1 VTNSSDPTG
10 GFSANLEAIAK
21 VAAGIVL
28 AFYVIGLIAINGY
41 LFGLGA
47 SDFSLLRPR
56 FVYTGALIGF
66 SAVLFIVAPYSMAL
80 VFLRNSYLPARIFA
94 VVLIVA
100 SGCISFV
107 IFLVN
112 PGLSMGDMLR
122 SSAIL
127 LAVGLLCAFQV
138 ATLSMWRIVKE
149 RPRLDPLAL
158 NTLAVGITL
167 LIVGIVAYVI
177 AFMVLYFP
185 KIPAQFGGGKPAQVA
200 LLIKRDEIDGVRAL
214 GLPIE
219 TRRPLGGETSG
230 KQPSPE
236 TGYVTSPLDL
246 MYEGSEAYVLR
257 LADGTLI
264 RLDKDA
270 VVAVKAS
277 GSGAARALGPDD
289 GDRHAALA
297 GVGHHV
303 GGPPEPP

>member
-1 VTNSSDPTG
+1 VTNSSDPTD
-10 GFSANLEAIAK
+10 GFSAKLEAIAK

-66 SAVLFIVAPYSMAL
+66 SALLFIIVPYSMAL
-80 VFLRNSYLPARIFA
+80 MFLRNSYLPGRIFA

-100 SGCISFV
+100 SGALSFV
-107 IFLVN
+107 IYFVN

-122 SSAIL
+122 SSSIL

-149 RPRLDPLAL
+149 PARLDPLAL
-158 NTLAVGITL
+158 NTLAIGITL
-167 LIVGIVAYVI
+167 LIASIVAYVV
-177 AFMVLYFP
+177 AFMLLYFP
-185 KIPAQFGGGKPAQVA
+185 KIPAQFGGGKPTQVA

-219 TRRPLGGETSG
+219 TRRPLGGEASG
-230 KQPSPE
+230 KQPAPE
-236 TGYVTSPLDL
+236 SGYVTSPLDL

-270 VVAVKAS
+270 VAVKAS
-277 GSGAARALGPDD
+277 GSGAASALRPDD
-289 GDRHAALA
+289 RDRHAALA

-303 GGPPEPP
+303 SRPPEPA